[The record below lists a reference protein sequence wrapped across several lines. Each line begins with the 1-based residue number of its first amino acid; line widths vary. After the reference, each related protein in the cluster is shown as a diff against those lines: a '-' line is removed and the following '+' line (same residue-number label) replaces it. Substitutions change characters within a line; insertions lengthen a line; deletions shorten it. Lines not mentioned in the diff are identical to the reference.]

1 MLIKRRAKLIFMRII
16 LAGTGS
22 AVGKT
27 TIATG
32 IMKALSEKFN
42 VQPFKVGPD
51 YIDPSYHTLA
61 TENVSRNLD
70 SFFMQDGQVRDSY
83 LKAMDGKD
91 IAVIEGVRGLYEG
104 IDSVNDIG
112 STASIAKS
120 LKAPVILIIN
130 SRSLVKSAAALV
142 LGFKALDPEINIAGV
157 ILNKV
162 KNKAHYEKTKRSIE
176 EITKT
181 EVIGGIVRDNNI
193 SIEQRHLGLVPARE
207 RENSLKFI
215 DLWSEVIKNSIDL
228 DRLVEIAKTAPKIT
242 SDIVPIWNKLNK
254 QPVKVGVAYDEVF
267 NFYYKEN
274 IESLEA
280 NNAKIEYFSPLNDES
295 LPDVDGLYIGGGY
308 PELFSKELS
317 ANENMLK
324 EIKTFHLED
333 RPIFAECGGLMYLMN
348 SIHEDKMV
356 DIYPYQSVLTDRV
369 QALKYTIA
377 EVTQD
382 NIISKKGEKF
392 HGHEFHYSKVIV
404 DNTNI
409 KHNLAFNILRGKG
422 SYNNQDGFME
432 RNTLASYVHTHVAA
446 MPDFGGNFTISSRE
460 LGG

>member
-1 MLIKRRAKLIFMRII
+1 MRII

-32 IMKALSEKFN
+32 IMKALNEKYD

-61 TENVSRNLD
+61 TGNTSRNLD
-70 SFFMQDGQVRDSY
+70 SFFMKEGQIRDSY
-83 LKAMDGKD
+83 LKAMENKELA
-91 IAVIEGVRGLYEG
+91 IIEGVRGLYEG
-104 IDSVNDIG
+104 IDSINDIG
-112 STASIAKS
+112 STASVAKA
-120 LKAPVILIIN
+120 LNAPVILIIN

-162 KNKAHYEKTKRSIE
+162 KNKAHYEKTKKSIE
-176 EITKT
+176 ELTKT
-181 EVIGGIVRDNNI
+181 EVIGGIIRDDNI

-228 DRLVEIAKTAPKIT
+228 DRLVEIAKEAPKIT
-242 SDIVPIWNKLNK
+242 SNIIPIWNKLNNQK
-254 QPVKVGVAYDEVF
+254 VKIGIAYDEVF

-280 NNAKIEYFSPLNDES
+280 NNAKIEYFSPLNDEN
-295 LPDVDGLYIGGGY
+295 LPDVDALYIGGGY

-317 ANENMLK
+317 ENKTMLNQ
-324 EIKTFHLED
+324 IKDFHLEN

-348 SIHEDKMV
+348 TIHDDKVV
-356 DIYPYQSVLTDRV
+356 DIYPYKAILTDRV

-377 EVTQD
+377 EVQQD
-382 NIISKKGEKF
+382 NIISKKGEVF

-404 DNTNI
+404 DEL
-409 KHNLAFNILRGKG
+409 KHPLAFKITRGTG
-422 SYNNQDGFME
+422 SYDLQDGFME
-432 RNTLASYVHTHVAA
+432 KNTLASYVHTHVAA
-446 MPDFGGNFTISSRE
+446 MPNFGGNLTISAKE
-460 LGG
+460 LGD

>member
-1 MLIKRRAKLIFMRII
+1 MRII

-32 IMKALSEKFN
+32 IMKALSEKYN

-61 TENVSRNLD
+61 TGNVSRNLD
-70 SFFMQDGQVRDSY
+70 SFFMKEGQVRDSY
-83 LKAMDGKD
+83 LKGMEGKD
-91 IAVIEGVRGLYEG
+91 IAIIEGVRGLYEG
-104 IDSVNDIG
+104 IDSINDIG
-112 STASIAKS
+112 STASVAKS

-176 EITKT
+176 EITNT
-181 EVIGGIVRDNNI
+181 EVIGGIVRDDNI

-215 DLWSEVIKNSIDL
+215 DIWSEVIKNSIDL

-242 SDIVPIWNKLNK
+242 SEIIPIWNKINK
-254 QPVKVGVAYDEVF
+254 QPVKIGVAYDEVF

-280 NNAKIEYFSPLNDES
+280 NNAKVIYFSPLNDEE

-308 PELFSKELS
+308 PELFSHELS
-317 ANENMLK
+317 ANKNMLSQ
-324 EIKTFHLED
+324 IKTFHLED

-348 SIHEDKMV
+348 SIHEDNV
-356 DIYPYQSVLTDRV
+356 VGVYPYKSILTDRV

-404 DNTNI
+404 DESNI
-409 KHNLAFNILRGKG
+409 QHDLAFNILRGKG

-446 MPDFGGNFTISSRE
+446 MPNFGGNLAISSKE

>member
-1 MLIKRRAKLIFMRII
+1 MRII

-32 IMKALSEKFN
+32 IMKALSEKYN
-42 VQPFKVGPD
+42 VQPFKAGPD

-61 TENVSRNLD
+61 TGNTSRNLD
-70 SFFMQDGQVRDSY
+70 SFFMQEGQIRDSY
-83 LKAMDGKD
+83 LKGMDGKD
-91 IAVIEGVRGLYEG
+91 IGIVEGVRGLYEG
-104 IDSVNDIG
+104 IDSINDIG
-112 STASIAKS
+112 STASIAKA
-120 LKAPVILIIN
+120 LDAPVILIIN

-142 LGFKALDPEINIAGV
+142 LGFKNLDPEINIAGV

-162 KNKAHYEKTKRSIE
+162 KNRAHYEKTKRSIE

-181 EVIGGIVRDNNI
+181 EVIGGIKRDDNI

-207 RENSLKFI
+207 RETSIRYI
-215 DLWSEVIKNSIDL
+215 DIWAKTIAESIDL
-228 DRLVEIAKTAPKIT
+228 DRLVEIAKSAPKIT
-242 SDIVPIWNKLNK
+242 SGRIPIWNKLNK
-254 QPVKVGVAYDEVF
+254 QPVKIGVAYDEVF

-280 NNAKIEYFSPLNDES
+280 NNAKIEYFSPLSDEN

-317 ANENMLK
+317 QNTQMLK
-324 EIKTFHLED
+324 DIKEFHNEY

-348 SIHEDKMV
+348 SIHDDKV
-356 DIYPYQSVLTDRV
+356 VNIYPYKAVLTDKV

-377 EVTQD
+377 EVQED
-382 NIISKKGEKF
+382 NIISKKGEIF

-404 DNTNI
+404 NDLKNP
-409 KHNLAFNILRGKG
+409 LAFKITRGKG
-422 SYNNQDGFME
+422 SYNLQDGFME
-432 RNTLASYVHTHVAA
+432 KNTLASYVHTHVAA
-446 MPDFGGNFTISSRE
+446 MPDFAGNLCISARE
-460 LGG
+460 IGD

>member
-1 MLIKRRAKLIFMRII
+1 MRII

-27 TIATG
+27 TISTG

-61 TENVSRNLD
+61 TGNTSRNLD
-70 SFFMQDGQVRDSY
+70 SFFMKKGQIRDSY
-83 LKAMDGKD
+83 LKGMRGKD
-91 IAVIEGVRGLYEG
+91 IAIIEGVRGLYEG
-104 IDSVNDIG
+104 IDSINDIG
-112 STASIAKS
+112 STASVAKA

-142 LGFKALDPEINIAGV
+142 LGFKSLDPKINIAGV

-162 KNKAHYEKTKRSIE
+162 KNRAHYEKTKRSIE
-176 EITKT
+176 EITNT

-193 SIEQRHLGLVPARE
+193 SIEQRHLGLVPACE

-215 DLWSEVIKNSIDL
+215 DIWSKTIKESIDL
-228 DRLVEIAKTAPKIT
+228 DRLVEIAGEAPKIK
-242 SDIVPIWNKLNK
+242 SELIPIWNKLNK
-254 QPVKVGVAYDEVF
+254 QPVKIGVAYDEVF

-308 PELFSKELS
+308 PELFSKELT
-317 ANENMLK
+317 ANSKMLSD
-324 EIKTFHLED
+324 IKKFHEES

-348 SIHEDKMV
+348 SIHDDKVV
-356 DIYPYQSVLTDRV
+356 DIYPYKAVLTDHV

-377 EVTQD
+377 EVQED
-382 NIISKKGEKF
+382 NIISKKGEIF

-404 DNTNI
+404 NKLENP
-409 KHNLAFNILRGKG
+409 LAFKITRGKG
-422 SYNNQDGFME
+422 SFESQDGFIKK
-432 RNTLASYVHTHVAA
+432 NTLASYVHTHVAA
-446 MPDFGGNFTISSRE
+446 MPDFGGNLAISSYE
-460 LGG
+460 LGD

>member
-1 MLIKRRAKLIFMRII
+1 MRII

-32 IMKALSEKFN
+32 IMKALSEKYD

-61 TENVSRNLD
+61 TGNTSRNLD
-70 SFFMQDGQVRDSY
+70 SFFMEKGQIRDSY
-83 LKAMDGKD
+83 LKAMKDKD

-104 IDSVNDIG
+104 IDSINDIG
-112 STASIAKS
+112 STASVAKA

-181 EVIGGIVRDNNI
+181 EVIGGIIRDDNI

-207 RENSLKFI
+207 RETSIKFI
-215 DLWSEVIKNSIDL
+215 DIWSKTIQESIDL
-228 DRLVEIAKTAPKIT
+228 DRLVEIAKSSPKIT
-242 SDIVPIWNKLNK
+242 SDVIPIWNKLNK
-254 QPVKVGVAYDEVF
+254 SHVKIGVAYDEVF

-280 NNAKIEYFSPLNDES
+280 NNAKIEYFSPLNDEN
-295 LPDVDGLYIGGGY
+295 LPDIDGLYIGGGY

-317 ANENMLK
+317 ENKTMLNDIKNFHNE
-324 EIKTFHLED
+324 E

-348 SIHEDKMV
+348 SIHDDKV
-356 DIYPYQSVLTDRV
+356 VNVFPYKAVLTDRV

-377 EVTQD
+377 EVQQD
-382 NIISKKGEKF
+382 NIISKKGDKF

-404 DNTNI
+404 DDL
-409 KHNLAFNILRGKG
+409 KHDLAFNILRGKG

-432 RNTLASYVHTHVAA
+432 KNTLASYVHTHVAA
-446 MPDFGGNFTISSRE
+446 MPNFGGNLAISSLE

>member
-1 MLIKRRAKLIFMRII
+1 MRII

-27 TIATG
+27 TISTG
-32 IMKALSEKFN
+32 IMKALSERYD

-61 TENVSRNLD
+61 TGNTSRNLD
-70 SFFMQDGQVRDSY
+70 SFFMKKGQIRDSY
-83 LKAMDGKD
+83 LKAMEKKD

-104 IDSVNDIG
+104 IDSINDIG
-112 STASIAKS
+112 STASVAKA

-162 KNKAHYEKTKRSIE
+162 KNKAHFEKTKKSIE

-181 EVIGGIVRDNNI
+181 EVIGGIIRDDSI

-242 SDIVPIWNKLNK
+242 SEIIPIWNKGNK
-254 QPVKVGVAYDEVF
+254 QPVKIAVAYDEVF

-274 IESLEA
+274 LESLEA
-280 NNAKIEYFSPLNDES
+280 NNAKIQYFSPLNDEE
-295 LPDVDGLYIGGGY
+295 LPDADGLYIGGGY

-317 ANENMLK
+317 QNKGMLAQ
-324 EIKTFHLED
+324 IKQFHLEN

-348 SIHEDKMV
+348 SIHDDTQV
-356 DIYPYQSVLTDRV
+356 GIYPYKSILTDRV

-382 NIISKKGEKF
+382 NIISKKGETF
-392 HGHEFHYSKVIV
+392 NGHEFHYSKVIV
-404 DNTNI
+404 DELKNP
-409 KHNLAFNILRGKG
+409 LAFKITRGKG
-422 SYNNQDGFME
+422 SYNLMDGFIE
-432 RNTLASYVHTHVAA
+432 KNTLASYVHTHVAA
-446 MPDFGGNFTISSRE
+446 MPDFALNFTTSAKE
-460 LGG
+460 LGH

>member
-1 MLIKRRAKLIFMRII
+1 MRII

-32 IMKALSEKFN
+32 IMKALSEKYN

-61 TENVSRNLD
+61 TENISRNLD
-70 SFFMQDGQVRDSY
+70 SFFMKEGQVRDSY
-83 LKAMDGKD
+83 LKGMEGKD
-91 IAVIEGVRGLYEG
+91 IAIIEGVRGLFEG

-130 SRSLVKSAAALV
+130 SRSLVKSAAAIV
-142 LGFKALDPEINIAGV
+142 LGFKSLDPEINIAGV

-162 KNKAHYEKTKRSIE
+162 KNKAHYLKTKKSIE
-176 EITKT
+176 EITNT
-181 EVIGGIVRDNNI
+181 EVIGGIIRDDNI

-207 RENSLKFI
+207 RESSLKFI
-215 DLWSEVIKNSIDL
+215 ELWSEVIKNSIDL
-228 DRLVEIAKTAPKIT
+228 DRLIEIAKTAPRIT
-242 SDIVPIWNKLNK
+242 SNITPIWNKLNK
-254 QPVKVGVAYDEVF
+254 QQVKIGVAYDEVF

-280 NNAKIEYFSPLNDES
+280 NNAKIKYFSPLKDEE
-295 LPDVDGLYIGGGY
+295 LPDVDGIYIGGGY
-308 PELFSKELS
+308 PELFSKELN
-317 ANENMLK
+317 ANQNMLSQ
-324 EIKTFHLED
+324 IKNFHMED

-348 SIHEDKMV
+348 SIHEDAV
-356 DIYPYQSVLTDRV
+356 VNIYPYKSILTDRV

-377 EVTQD
+377 EVKED

-392 HGHEFHYSKVIV
+392 NGHEFHYSKVLV
-404 DNTNI
+404 NDNNI
-409 KHNLAFNILRGKG
+409 KNKLAFEILRGKG

-446 MPDFGGNFTISSRE
+446 MPNFGGNFCISSLE
-460 LGG
+460 IGG

>member
-1 MLIKRRAKLIFMRII
+1 MRII

-27 TIATG
+27 TISTG
-32 IMKALSEKFN
+32 IMKALSEKYN

-61 TENVSRNLD
+61 TNNVSRNLD
-70 SFFMQDGQVRDSY
+70 SFFMKSGQVRDSY

-91 IAVIEGVRGLYEG
+91 IAIIEGVRGLYEG

-120 LKAPVILIIN
+120 LQAPVILIIN

-181 EVIGGIVRDNNI
+181 EVIGGIIRDDSI
-193 SIEQRHLGLVPARE
+193 SIEERHLGLVPARE
-207 RENSLKFI
+207 KENSLKYI
-215 DLWSEVIKNSIDL
+215 DIWSEVIKNSIDL
-228 DRLVEIAKTAPKIT
+228 DRLVEIAREAPKIK
-242 SDIVPIWNKLNK
+242 SDIIPIWNKLNK
-254 QPVKVGVAYDEVF
+254 QPVKIGIAYDEVF

-280 NNAKIEYFSPLNDES
+280 NNAKIEYFSPLNDEE

-308 PELFSKELS
+308 PELFSKQLS
-317 ANENMLK
+317 ANEKMLK
-324 EIKTFHLED
+324 DIKTFHQED

-348 SIHEDKMV
+348 SIHEDKV
-356 DIYPYQSVLTDRV
+356 VNIYPYKAILTDRV

-377 EVTQD
+377 EVKED

-392 HGHEFHYSKVIV
+392 HGHEFHYSKVLV
-404 DNTNI
+404 DAANI
-409 KHNLAFNILRGKG
+409 KHKLAFDILRGKG
-422 SYNNQDGFME
+422 SYNNQDGFIE
-432 RNTLASYVHTHVAA
+432 GNTLASYVHTHVAA
-446 MPDFGGNFTISSRE
+446 MPNFGGNLAISSYE
-460 LGG
+460 LGR

>member
-1 MLIKRRAKLIFMRII
+1 MRII

-32 IMKALSEKFN
+32 IMKALSEKYN

-61 TENVSRNLD
+61 TENTSRNLD
-70 SFFMQDGQVRDSY
+70 SFFMQKGQVRDAF
-83 LKAMDGKD
+83 LKGMEGKD

-104 IDSVNDIG
+104 IDSINDIG

-120 LKAPVILIIN
+120 LKAPIILIIN

-142 LGFKALDPEINIAGV
+142 LGFKSLDPEINIAGV

-176 EITKT
+176 EITNT
-181 EVIGGIVRDNNI
+181 EVIGGITRDDKI
-193 SIEQRHLGLVPARE
+193 SIEQRHLGLVPAVE

-215 DLWSEVIKNSIDL
+215 DIWAEVIKNSIDL

-254 QPVKVGVAYDEVF
+254 QPVKIGVAFDEVF

-280 NNAKIEYFSPLNDES
+280 NNAKIEYFSPLKDEG

-308 PELFSKELS
+308 PELFSGQLADNK
-317 ANENMLK
+317 NMLK
-324 EIKTFHLED
+324 DIKQFHLED

-348 SIHEDKMV
+348 SIHEDKV
-356 DIYPYQSVLTDRV
+356 VNIYPYKSILTDRV

-377 EVTQD
+377 EVTED
-382 NIISKKGEKF
+382 NIISKKGEVF

-404 DNTNI
+404 DSLEN
-409 KHNLAFNILRGKG
+409 KMAFKVTRGKG
-422 SYNNQDGFME
+422 SYNNHDGFMQK
-432 RNTLASYVHTHVAA
+432 NTLASYVHTHVAA
-446 MPDFGGNFTISSRE
+446 MPDFGGNLAISSLE

>member
-1 MLIKRRAKLIFMRII
+1 MRII

-32 IMKALSEKFN
+32 IMKALSEKYD
-42 VQPFKVGPD
+42 VQPFKAGPD

-61 TENVSRNLD
+61 TGNTSRNLD
-70 SFFMQDGQVRDSY
+70 SFFMKQGQIRDSY
-83 LKAMDGKD
+83 LKGMKGKD

-104 IDSVNDIG
+104 IDSINDIG
-112 STASIAKS
+112 STASIAKA

-176 EITKT
+176 EITGT

-207 RENSLKFI
+207 RETSIKFI
-215 DLWSEVIKNSIDL
+215 NIWSETIKESIDL
-228 DRLVEIAKTAPKIT
+228 DRLVEIAKSAPKIT
-242 SDIVPIWNKLNK
+242 SDTIPIWNKLNR
-254 QPVKVGVAYDEVF
+254 QPVKIGVAYDEVF

-274 IESLEA
+274 IEALEA
-280 NNAKIEYFSPLNDES
+280 NNAKIEYFSPLNDEN

-317 ANENMLK
+317 ENFQMLSD
-324 EIKTFHLED
+324 IKQFHND
-333 RPIFAECGGLMYLMN
+333 SRPIFAECGGLMYLMN
-348 SIHEDKMV
+348 SIHDDKVV
-356 DIYPYQSVLTDRV
+356 DIYPYRAVLTDKV

-377 EVTQD
+377 EVQED
-382 NIISKKGEKF
+382 NIISRKGEIF

-404 DNTNI
+404 DDLKNP
-409 KHNLAFNILRGKG
+409 LAFKITRGKG
-422 SYNNQDGFME
+422 SYDLQDGFME
-432 RNTLASYVHTHVAA
+432 KNTLASYVHTHVAA
-446 MPDFGGNFTISSRE
+446 MPNFGGNLTISAKE
-460 LGG
+460 LEG

>member
-1 MLIKRRAKLIFMRII
+1 MRVI

-27 TIATG
+27 TISTG
-32 IMKALSEKFN
+32 IMKALSEKYD

-61 TENVSRNLD
+61 TGNTSRNLD
-70 SFFMQDGQVRDSY
+70 SFFMHDGQVRDSY
-83 LKAMDGKD
+83 NKAMKDKD
-91 IAVIEGVRGLYEG
+91 IAVIEGVRGLFEG
-104 IDSVNDIG
+104 IDSINDIG

-142 LGFKALDPEINIAGV
+142 LGFKSLDPEINIAGV

-162 KNKAHYEKTKRSIE
+162 KNRSHYEKTKRSIE
-176 EITKT
+176 EITGT
-181 EVIGGIVRDNNI
+181 EVIGGIIRDNNI

-207 RENSLKFI
+207 RKNSLKFI
-215 DLWSEVIKNSIDL
+215 DIWCETIKNSIDL
-228 DRLVEIAKTAPKIT
+228 DRLVEIAKSAPKIN
-242 SDIVPIWNKLNK
+242 SDLEPVWNKLNSK
-254 QPVKVGVAYDEVF
+254 KVKIGVAYDEVF

-280 NNAKIEYFSPLNDES
+280 NGAKIEFFSPLKDEM
-295 LPDVDGLYIGGGY
+295 LPDIDGLYIGGGY

-317 ANENMLK
+317 LNERMLK
-324 EIKTFHLED
+324 DIRDFHQD
-333 RPIFAECGGLMYLMN
+333 NRPIFAECGGLMYLMK
-348 SIHEDKMV
+348 SIHENKLV
-356 DIYPYQSVLTDRV
+356 HIYPYKSILTDRV

-377 EVTQD
+377 EVQED
-382 NIISKKGEKF
+382 NIISKKGEVF

-404 DNTNI
+404 DRPQH
-409 KHNLAFNILRGKG
+409 KFAFRITRGKG
-422 SYNNQDGFME
+422 SYDFQDGFME
-432 RNTLASYVHTHVAA
+432 KNTLASYVHTHVAA
-446 MPDFGGNFTISSRE
+446 MPDFGGNLCLSALE
-460 LGG
+460 K

>member
-1 MLIKRRAKLIFMRII
+1 MRII

-32 IMKALSEKFN
+32 IMKALSEKYN

-61 TENVSRNLD
+61 TENTSRNLD
-70 SFFMQDGQVRDSY
+70 SFFMKEGQVRDSY
-83 LKAMDGKD
+83 LKGMKGKD
-91 IAVIEGVRGLYEG
+91 IAIIEGVRGLYEG
-104 IDSVNDIG
+104 IDSINDIG

-142 LGFKALDPEINIAGV
+142 LGFKSLDPEINIAGV

-162 KNKAHYEKTKRSIE
+162 KNQAHFEKTKRSIE

-228 DRLVEIAKTAPKIT
+228 DKLVEIAKTAPKINKNIT
-242 SDIVPIWNKLNK
+242 PIWN
-254 QPVKVGVAYDEVF
+254 VKNRQKVKIAVAYDEVF

-280 NNAKIEYFSPLNDES
+280 NNAKINYFSPLNDED
-295 LPDVDGLYIGGGY
+295 LPDADAIYIGGGD

-317 ANENMLK
+317 QNKGMLK
-324 EIKTFHLED
+324 QIKDFHLEN

-348 SIHEDKMV
+348 SIHEDKQV
-356 DIYPYQSVLTDRV
+356 NIYPYKSILTDRV

-382 NIISKKGEKF
+382 NIIAKKGEKF
-392 HGHEFHYSKVIV
+392 NGHEFHYSKVIV
-404 DNTNI
+404 DKPKNDF
-409 KHNLAFNILRGKG
+409 AFKIIRGNG
-422 SYNNQDGFME
+422 SFRQMDGFME
-432 RNTLASYVHTHVAA
+432 KNTLASYVHTHVAA
-446 MPDFGGNFTISSRE
+446 MPDFAANFTISAKE
-460 LGG
+460 LGD

>member
-1 MLIKRRAKLIFMRII
+1 MRII

-32 IMKALSEKFN
+32 IMKALSERYD

-61 TENVSRNLD
+61 TGNTSRNLD
-70 SFFMQDGQVRDSY
+70 SFFMKEGQIRDSY
-83 LKAMDGKD
+83 LKAIDKKD

-104 IDSVNDIG
+104 IDSINDIG
-112 STASIAKS
+112 STASVAKA

-162 KNKAHYEKTKRSIE
+162 KNRAHYEKTKRSIE

-181 EVIGGIVRDNNI
+181 EVIGGIVRDDGI

-207 RENSLKFI
+207 RETSIKFI
-215 DLWSEVIKNSIDL
+215 DIWSKTIQESIDL
-228 DRLVEIAKTAPKIT
+228 DRLVEIAKSSPKLT
-242 SDIVPIWNKLNK
+242 SETIPIWNKLNK
-254 QPVKVGVAYDEVF
+254 QPVKIGVAYDEVF

-280 NNAKIEYFSPLNDES
+280 NNAKIEYFSPLNDEN

-308 PELFSKELS
+308 PELFSKELA
-317 ANENMLK
+317 ANTQMLCD
-324 EIKTFHLED
+324 IKKFHEES

-348 SIHEDKMV
+348 SIHDDKW
-356 DIYPYQSVLTDRV
+356 LTSTPTR
-369 QALKYTIA
+369 QY
-377 EVTQD
+377 
-382 NIISKKGEKF
+382 
-392 HGHEFHYSKVIV
+392 
-404 DNTNI
+404 
-409 KHNLAFNILRGKG
+409 
-422 SYNNQDGFME
+422 
-432 RNTLASYVHTHVAA
+432 
-446 MPDFGGNFTISSRE
+446 
-460 LGG
+460 

>member
-1 MLIKRRAKLIFMRII
+1 MRII

-32 IMKALSEKFN
+32 IMKALSEKYN

-61 TENVSRNLD
+61 TENTSRNLD
-70 SFFMQDGQVRDSY
+70 SFFMKEGQVRDSY
-83 LKAMDGKD
+83 LKGMKGKD
-91 IAVIEGVRGLYEG
+91 IAIIEGVRGLYEG
-104 IDSVNDIG
+104 IDSINDIG

-142 LGFKALDPEINIAGV
+142 LGFKSLDPEINIAGV

-162 KNKAHYEKTKRSIE
+162 KNQAHFEKTKRSIE

-181 EVIGGIVRDNNI
+181 EVIGGIVRDDNI

-228 DRLVEIAKTAPKIT
+228 DKLVEIAKTAPKINKNIT
-242 SDIVPIWNKLNK
+242 PIWN
-254 QPVKVGVAYDEVF
+254 VKNRQKVKIAVAYDEVF

-280 NNAKIEYFSPLNDES
+280 NNAKINYFSPLNDED
-295 LPDVDGLYIGGGY
+295 LPDADAIYIGGGY

-317 ANENMLK
+317 QNKGMLK
-324 EIKTFHLED
+324 QIKDFHLEN

-348 SIHEDKMV
+348 SIHEDKQV
-356 DIYPYQSVLTDRV
+356 NIYPYKSILTDRV

-382 NIISKKGEKF
+382 NIIAKKGEKF
-392 HGHEFHYSKVIV
+392 NGHEFHYSKVIV
-404 DNTNI
+404 DKPKNDF
-409 KHNLAFNILRGKG
+409 AFKILRGKG
-422 SYNNQDGFME
+422 SFRQMDGFME
-432 RNTLASYVHTHVAA
+432 KNTLASYVHTHVAA
-446 MPDFGGNFTISSRE
+446 MPDFAANFTISAKE

>member
-1 MLIKRRAKLIFMRII
+1 
-16 LAGTGS
+16 
-22 AVGKT
+22 
-27 TIATG
+27 
-32 IMKALSEKFN
+32 
-42 VQPFKVGPD
+42 
-51 YIDPSYHTLA
+51 
-61 TENVSRNLD
+61 
-70 SFFMQDGQVRDSY
+70 MQEGQVRDSY
-83 LKAMDGKD
+83 LKGMNGKD
-91 IAVIEGVRGLYEG
+91 IAIIEGVRGLYEG

-120 LKAPVILIIN
+120 LNAPVILIIN
-130 SRSLVKSAAALV
+130 SRSLVKSAAAIV

-176 EITKT
+176 EITKV

-242 SDIVPIWNKLNK
+242 SDITPIWNKLNK
-254 QPVKVGVAYDEVF
+254 QPVKIGVAYDEVF

-280 NNAKIEYFSPLNDES
+280 NNAKIEYFSPLNDEE

-308 PELFSKELS
+308 PELFSKELN
-317 ANENMLK
+317 ANQNMLSQ
-324 EIKTFHLED
+324 IKNFHLED

-356 DIYPYQSVLTDRV
+356 NVYPYKSILTDRV

-392 HGHEFHYSKVIV
+392 HGHEFHYSKVLV
-404 DNTNI
+404 DKNNI
-409 KHNLAFNILRGKG
+409 ENDLAFNILRGKG
-422 SYNNQDGFME
+422 SYNNQDGFMK

-446 MPDFGGNFTISSRE
+446 MPNFGGNLCISSLE

>member
-1 MLIKRRAKLIFMRII
+1 MRVI

-32 IMKALSEKFN
+32 IMKALSEKYN

-61 TENVSRNLD
+61 TKNTSRNLD
-70 SFFMQDGQVRDSY
+70 SFFMKEGQIRDSY
-83 LKAMDGKD
+83 LKGMEGKD

-104 IDSVNDIG
+104 IDSISDIG
-112 STASIAKS
+112 STASVAKA

-176 EITKT
+176 EITGT
-181 EVIGGIVRDNNI
+181 EVIGGIIRDDSI
-193 SIEQRHLGLVPARE
+193 SIEQRHLGLVPARV
-207 RENSLKFI
+207 RETSIRFI
-215 DLWSEVIKNSIDL
+215 DMWSKTIEESIDL
-228 DRLVEIAKTAPKIT
+228 DRLVEIAKSAPKLT
-242 SDIVPIWNKLNK
+242 SQRIPIWNKLNK
-254 QPVKVGVAYDEVF
+254 QPVKIGVAYDEVF

-280 NNAKIEYFSPLNDES
+280 NNAKIEYFSPLSDEG

-308 PELFSKELS
+308 PELYSDKLS
-317 ANENMLK
+317 ENKQMIDD
-324 EIKTFHLED
+324 IKKFHLEN

-348 SIHEDKMV
+348 SIHDDRLV
-356 DIYPYQSVLTDRV
+356 NVYPYKAVLTDRV

-377 EVTQD
+377 EVKQD
-382 NIISKKGEKF
+382 NIISKKGEIF

-404 DNTNI
+404 DDLKNPM
-409 KHNLAFNILRGKG
+409 AFKVTRGKG
-422 SYNNQDGFME
+422 SYNNQDGFIE

-446 MPDFGGNFTISSRE
+446 MPDFGGNLTISARE